1 MDGFCN
7 QITDQ
12 LGSLTGLSFPA
23 VYVGVVEWASAF
35 RNLCVEEECVYTYS
49 SSTHRFPDERTPI
62 EATPLSATS
71 TELGLGRSGSGFG
84 IGFTLTLLLAR
95 ALLLLA
101 TLLSHTIPF
110 PRVH

>member
-1 MDGFCN
+1 MINEHEIEPYKDTSSFDRENNKQSQLPLWRGAGGGGVLAGTRRQSAAGDGVPP
-7 QITDQ
+7 
-12 LGSLTGLSFPA
+12 SLQ
-23 VYVGVVEWASAF
+23 
-35 RNLCVEEECVYTYS
+35 
-49 SSTHRFPDERTPI
+49 RFPDERTPI

-71 TELGLGRSGSGFG
+71 SELGLGFG